1 MENYV
6 ELFTN
11 NGNIA
16 LLFWLSFLGGVV
28 ASISPC
34 SLAMIPLIVGYIGG
48 YSNEKPARTLVQLIF
63 FVLGTAIV
71 FTAIGIICAITGKV
85 FVSFAGG
92 YFGLFAGGYFGL
104 VLASLVLVMGL
115 KLVGILDFDMPV
127 IIKEM
132 PRNEGTNTFLY
143 PVILGAVFALAGTPC
158 STPILAAIMA
168 FASLS
173 ASMAQSVVMLF
184 LFALG
189 QGIILIFAGVLTSK
203 LKNWKG
209 FYKFSDLLLKI
220 SGILLIL
227 AALYIFYKIFLP
239 FVVK

>member
-6 ELFTN
+6 ELFTQ
-11 NGNIA
+11 NGSLP

-48 YSNEKPARTLVQLIF
+48 YSNEKSSGRTFLQMLF

-71 FTAIGIICAITGKV
+71 FSVIGIICALTGKV
-85 FVSFAGG
+85 FVS
-92 YFGLFAGGYFGL
+92 FAGGYFGL

-115 KLVGILDFDMPV
+115 KLVGILDFDLPV
-127 IIKEM
+127 MIKEM
-132 PRNEGTNTFLY
+132 PQSNGRNVFLY
-143 PVILGAVFALAGTPC
+143 PILLGAVFALAGTPC

-168 FASLS
+168 CASLS
-173 ASMAQSVVMLF
+173 ASLAQSVIMLF

-209 FYKFSDLLLKI
+209 FYKFSDMLLKV
-220 SGILLIL
+220 SGVLLIL

-239 FVVK
+239 FVV